1 MIDAQPYFYSLSS
14 SGAMVVNTLLADYLL
29 FMDSLVQQIIQV
41 GLTLFWEGPMVIVRM
56 ALAVMIYHQVVTE
69 FYLLNSN

>member
-1 MIDAQPYFYSLSS
+1 
-14 SGAMVVNTLLADYLL
+14 MVVNTLLAGYLL

>member
-1 MIDAQPYFYSLSS
+1 
-14 SGAMVVNTLLADYLL
+14 MVVNTLLADYLL

>member
-1 MIDAQPYFYSLSS
+1 
-14 SGAMVVNTLLADYLL
+14 MVVNTLLAGYLL

-69 FYLLNSN
+69 FYY

>member
-1 MIDAQPYFYSLSS
+1 
-14 SGAMVVNTLLADYLL
+14 MVVNTLLADYLL

-56 ALAVMIYHQVVTE
+56 ALAVMIYYQVVTE